1 MNEYETNSLILRL
14 IQLILTTFVIITP
27 YILWYLNDR
36 KGRITTDISHV
47 TMFGFGNNR
56 NQTASGIKAS
66 ILNKGKLAIR
76 ISSIQFYNP
85 KTKKVLFP
93 LQHNLPNHYRDSL
106 PKVLDT
112 GDLAFV
118 FLEYKTFKNIFT
130 DLSILKARFSVN
142 GKYKY
147 SKKLKPPFNILSQ
160 P

>member
-14 IQLILTTFVIITP
+14 IQLILTVVVITTP

-36 KGRITTDISHV
+36 RGRITTDISHV
-47 TMFGFGNNR
+47 TIFALPNNQ
-56 NQTASGIKAS
+56 NASGIRAS
-66 ILNKGKLAIR
+66 ILNKGKLPIR
-76 ISSIQFYNP
+76 ISSINFLNP

-118 FLEYKTFKNIFT
+118 FLEYKDFKKILT
-130 DLSILKARFSVN
+130 DLSIIKARFSVN

-147 SKKLKPPFNILSQ
+147 SKKLKPPFNMLSNKD
-160 P
+160 